1 MEKVFYPPETSWEQ
15 LCRRQGD
22 NAVDIREKVTEIL
35 NEVRSRKDEALRYY
49 SILFDK
55 ALIAD
60 LRVTPE
66 EMANASSLVPEDLKK
81 AISVAKSNIEKFHLA
96 QLAPEPVTDTSPGVK
111 CWRTSTPVEKVGLYI
126 PGGTAPLFSTLLML
140 GIPAKLAGCSEI
152 VVCTPPQKDG
162 SVDPVI
168 LFTAG
173 LLGLTKLYKVGG
185 VQAIG
190 AMAYG
195 TETVPK
201 VYKIFG
207 PGNSYVTMAKEIVQ
221 MEGIAI
227 DMPAGPSEV
236 LVIADAKADPSW
248 VAADLLSQCEHGPDS
263 QSILVTNSMEVLQ
276 ETEAEIERQTLLLP
290 RAGMIGQSLEHSRLI
305 LLSSL
310 EECMKFSNMYA
321 PEHLLINTEN
331 YASLAGEVRN
341 AGSVFL
347 GQYSCESM
355 GDYASGTN
363 HTLPTS
369 GYARNY
375 SGLSTESFMKKITF
389 QEISSEGMKNLGP
402 VVEIMADAESLSGHR
417 NAVSL
422 RLKKIENDRS

>member
-15 LCRRQGD
+15 LCRRHGD
-22 NAVDIREKVTEIL
+22 EGSDPRKKVAEIL
-35 NEVRSRKDEALRYY
+35 NEVKIRKDEAVRHY
-49 SILFDK
+49 SNLFDK

-66 EMANASSLVPEDLKK
+66 EVANASSLVPDDLKK
-81 AISVAKSNIEKFHLA
+81 ALSVAKSNIEKFHLA
-96 QLAPEPVTDTSPGVK
+96 QIATEPVIETSPGVR
-111 CWRTSTPVEKVGLYI
+111 CWRINSPIEKVGLYI

-140 GIPAKLAGCSEI
+140 GIPAKIAGCSQI
-152 VVCTPPQKDG
+152 VVCTPPRQDG
-162 SVDPVI
+162 SVNPVI

-173 LLGLTKLYKVGG
+173 LLGLTRIYKAGG

-190 AMAYG
+190 AMAFG
-195 TETVPK
+195 TESIPR

-207 PGNSYVTMAKEIVQ
+207 PGNSYVTKAKEIVQ
-221 MEGIAI
+221 QEGVAI

-236 LVIADAKADPSW
+236 LVIADSKADPSW
-248 VAADLLSQCEHGPDS
+248 VAADLLSQSEHGPDS
-263 QSILVTNSMEVLQ
+263 QSILVTNSRELLLG
-276 ETEAEIERQTLLLP
+276 TAAEIERQTRLLP
-290 RAGMIGQSLEHSRLI
+290 RADMIGQSLEHSRLI
-305 LLSSL
+305 LMASL
-310 EECMKFSNMYA
+310 DECMRFSNMYA
-321 PEHLLINTEN
+321 PEHLIINTEN
-331 YASLAGEVRN
+331 YASLAGKVRN

-347 GQYSCESM
+347 GPYSCESM
-355 GDYASGTN
+355 GDYATGTN

-369 GYARNY
+369 RYAKNY

-389 QEISSEGMKNLGP
+389 QEISSEGIRNLGP

-422 RLKKIENDRS
+422 RLKNIKNG

>member
-15 LCRRQGD
+15 LCRRHGD
-22 NAVDIREKVTEIL
+22 EGSDPRKKVAEIL
-35 NEVRSRKDEALRYY
+35 NEVKIRKDEAVRHY
-49 SILFDK
+49 SNLFDK

-66 EMANASSLVPEDLKK
+66 EVVNASSLVPDDLKK
-81 AISVAKSNIEKFHLA
+81 ALSVAKSNIEKFHLA
-96 QLAPEPVTDTSPGVK
+96 QIATEPVIETSPGVR
-111 CWRTSTPVEKVGLYI
+111 CWRINSPIEKVGLYI

-140 GIPAKLAGCSEI
+140 GIPAKIAGCSQI
-152 VVCTPPQKDG
+152 VVCTPPRQDG
-162 SVDPVI
+162 SVNPVI

-173 LLGLTKLYKVGG
+173 LLGLTRIYKAGG

-190 AMAYG
+190 AMAFG
-195 TETVPK
+195 TESIPR

-207 PGNSYVTMAKEIVQ
+207 PGNSYVTKAKEIVQ
-221 MEGIAI
+221 QEGVAI

-236 LVIADAKADPSW
+236 LVIADSKADPSW
-248 VAADLLSQCEHGPDS
+248 VAADLLSQSEHGPDS
-263 QSILVTNSMEVLQ
+263 QSILVTNSRELLLG
-276 ETEAEIERQTLLLP
+276 TAAEIERQTRLLP
-290 RAGMIGQSLEHSRLI
+290 RADMIGQSLEHSRLI
-305 LLSSL
+305 LMASL
-310 EECMKFSNMYA
+310 DECMRFSNMYA
-321 PEHLLINTEN
+321 PEHLIINTEN
-331 YASLAGEVRN
+331 YASLAGKVRN

-347 GQYSCESM
+347 GPYSCESM
-355 GDYASGTN
+355 GDYATGTN

-369 GYARNY
+369 RYAKNY

-389 QEISSEGMKNLGP
+389 QEISSEGIRNLGP

-422 RLKKIENDRS
+422 RLKNIKNG

>member
-1 MEKVFYPPETSWEQ
+1 MEKVFYPAEPSWEQ
-15 LCRRQGD
+15 LCLRKGEEGID
-22 NAVDIREKVTEIL
+22 LREKVTEIL
-35 NEVRSRKDEALRYY
+35 KEVKSRKDEAVRYY
-49 SILFDK
+49 TILFDK
-55 ALIAD
+55 ALIAN

-66 EMANASSLVPEDLKK
+66 EIANASSLVPEELKK
-81 AISVAKSNIEKFHLA
+81 AISVAKSNIVKFHQA
-96 QLAPEPVTDTSPGVK
+96 QLAAEPVTETSQGVK
-111 CWRTSTPVEKVGLYI
+111 CWRTNSPVEKVGLYI

-140 GIPAKLAGCSEI
+140 GIPAKLAGCNQI
-152 VVCTPPQKDG
+152 VVCTPPQEDG
-162 SVDPVI
+162 SVNPVI

-173 LLGLTKLYKVGG
+173 LLGLSEIYKAGG

-195 TETVPK
+195 TETIPK

-207 PGNSYVTMAKEIVQ
+207 PGNSYVTLAKEIVQ
-221 MEGIAI
+221 QEGVAI

-236 LVIADAKADPSW
+236 LVIADSKANPSW
-248 VAADLLSQCEHGPDS
+248 VAADLLSQAEHGPDS
-263 QSILVTNSMEVLQ
+263 QSILVTNSRELLM
-276 ETEAEIERQTLLLP
+276 ETEAEIERQAALLP
-290 RAGMIGQSLEHSRLI
+290 RAAMIRQSLEHSRLI
-305 LLSSL
+305 LMSSL
-310 EECMKFSNMYA
+310 DECMKFSNKYA
-321 PEHLLINTEN
+321 PEHLIINTEN

-347 GQYSCESM
+347 GPYSCESM

-389 QEISSEGMKNLGP
+389 QEISSEGIKNLGP
-402 VVEIMADAESLSGHR
+402 VVEIMADAESLSAHR
-417 NAVSL
+417 NAVTL
-422 RLKKIENDRS
+422 RLKKI

>member
-15 LCRRQGD
+15 LCRRHGD
-22 NAVDIREKVTEIL
+22 EGSDPRKKVAEIL
-35 NEVRSRKDEALRYY
+35 NEVKIRKDEAVRHY
-49 SILFDK
+49 SNLFDK

-66 EMANASSLVPEDLKK
+66 EVVNASSLVPDDLKK
-81 AISVAKSNIEKFHLA
+81 ALSVAKSNIEKFHLA
-96 QLAPEPVTDTSPGVK
+96 QIATEPVIETSPGVR
-111 CWRTSTPVEKVGLYI
+111 CWRINSPIEKVGLYI

-140 GIPAKLAGCSEI
+140 GIPAKIAGCSQI
-152 VVCTPPQKDG
+152 VVCTPPRQDG
-162 SVDPVI
+162 SVNPVI

-173 LLGLTKLYKVGG
+173 LLGLTRIYKAGG

-190 AMAYG
+190 AMAFG
-195 TETVPK
+195 TESIPR

-207 PGNSYVTMAKEIVQ
+207 PGNSYVTKSKEIVQ
-221 MEGIAI
+221 QEGVAI

-236 LVIADAKADPSW
+236 LVIADSKAVPSW
-248 VAADLLSQCEHGPDS
+248 VAADLLSQSEHGPDS
-263 QSILVTNSMEVLQ
+263 QSILVTNSRELLLG
-276 ETEAEIERQTLLLP
+276 TAAEIERQTRLLP
-290 RAGMIGQSLEHSRLI
+290 RADMIGQSLEHSRLI
-305 LLSSL
+305 LMASL
-310 EECMKFSNMYA
+310 DECMRFSNMYA
-321 PEHLLINTEN
+321 PEHLIINTEN
-331 YASLAGEVRN
+331 YASLAGKVRN

-347 GQYSCESM
+347 GPYSCESM
-355 GDYASGTN
+355 GDYATGTN

-369 GYARNY
+369 RYAKNY

-389 QEISSEGMKNLGP
+389 QEISSEGIRNLGP

-422 RLKKIENDRS
+422 RLKNIKNG

>member
-1 MEKVFYPPETSWEQ
+1 MEKVIYPAETSWEQ
-15 LCRRQGD
+15 LCLRNGEEGID
-22 NAVDIREKVTEIL
+22 LREKVIEIL
-35 NEVRSRKDEALRYY
+35 GEVKTRKDEAVRYY
-49 SILFDK
+49 TILFDK
-55 ALIAD
+55 ALLAD
-60 LRVTPE
+60 FRVTQE
-66 EMANASSLVPEDLKK
+66 EIANASSLVPEDLKK
-81 AISVAKSNIEKFHLA
+81 AIAVAKSNIEKFHLA
-96 QLAPEPVTDTSPGVK
+96 QVAAEPVIETSEGVR
-111 CWRTSTPVEKVGLYI
+111 CWRTNSPIEKVGLYI

-140 GIPAKLAGCSEI
+140 GIPAKIAGCREI
-152 VVCTPPQKDG
+152 VVCTPPQQDG
-162 SVDPVI
+162 SVNPVI

-173 LLGLTKLYKVGG
+173 LLGLTGIYKAGG

-195 TETVPK
+195 TESIPK

-221 MEGIAI
+221 QEGVAI

-236 LVIADAKADPSW
+236 LVIADNSADPSW
-248 VAADLLSQCEHGPDS
+248 VAADLLSQAEHGPDS
-263 QSILVTNSMEVLQ
+263 QSILVTNSRKLLL
-276 ETEAEIERQTLLLP
+276 ETEAEIERQMQWLP
-290 RAGMIGQSLEHSRLI
+290 RAAMIRQSLEHSRLI

-310 EECMKFSNMYA
+310 DECLKFSNMYA
-321 PEHLLINTEN
+321 PEHLIINTEN

-347 GQYSCESM
+347 GPYSCESM

-402 VVEIMADAESLSGHR
+402 IVEIMADAESLSGHR
-417 NAVSL
+417 NAVTF
-422 RLKKIENDRS
+422 RLKKIKNGRS